1 MKSKINDFSK
11 DFLTNFATNRKYRG
25 LHHLSLILFVLGF
38 ILTDTK
44 KNYTGNWDLYVNAA
58 IFNYFVGIIYFN
70 MYVLVPKL
78 LFKERAALYLLSIA
92 GVTLG
97 TYFFFLSVEYSIL
110 RPYELV
116 HRPFNIPDMMV
127 NLLGFC
133 FLFSVFIGPST
144 FFKLLQQWMRD
155 TNRIHELEKATIE
168 SELEQLKKQV
178 NPHFLFNTLNNVNV
192 LTQTDPE
199 KASQVLTRLSDLIR
213 FQLYDSVKEQIF
225 LSADIHF
232 LTDYL
237 NLEKI
242 RRDNFE
248 FRIHTKGE
256 VASQLIPP
264 LLFIPF
270 VENAV
275 KYSLDSEN
283 KSYIYLDFEVERN
296 VLYFVCINSKPAKKI
311 QPLKSGGLGLANVK
325 RRLELLYD
333 AKFSLDIKEDE
344 NTYQVNL
351 CLILKK

>member
-1 MKSKINDFSK
+1 MKSNINDFSK
-11 DFLTNFATNRKYRG
+11 DFLTNFATNRKYRS
-25 LHHLSLILFVLGF
+25 LHHFSLLLFVLGF
-38 ILTDTK
+38 TLTDPK
-44 KNYTGNWDLYVNAA
+44 RHFTGNWDTVVNF
-58 IFNYFVGIIYFN
+58 IVFNYFAGIIYLN
-70 MYVLVPKL
+70 MYVLVPKI
-78 LFKERAALYLLSIA
+78 LFRERTVLYLLTITGIA
-92 GVTLG
+92 LG
-97 TYFFFLSVEYSIL
+97 TYFFFIVVVYSIL

-116 HRPFNIPDMMV
+116 HIPLSISDMLV
-127 NLLGFC
+127 NLLRFC
-133 FLFSVFIGPST
+133 FLFTAFFGPST
-144 FFKLLQQWMRD
+144 FFKLLQQWIKD

-192 LTQTDPE
+192 LTQTDPK

-213 FQLYDSVKEQIF
+213 YQLYDSAKEQIF
-225 LSADIHF
+225 LNTDIHF

-248 FRIHTKGE
+248 FTISTKGE
-256 VASQLIPP
+256 ISNQLISP

-275 KYSLDSEN
+275 KYSLDSET
-283 KSYIYLDFEVERN
+283 KSYIYLSFEIEKN
-296 VLYFVCINSKPAKKI
+296 ILYFVCINSKPTKRIVPRKE
-311 QPLKSGGLGLANVK
+311 SGLGLNNVR

-333 AKFSLDIKEDE
+333 EKFSLDVKEDDS
-344 NTYQVNL
+344 TYQVNL

>member
-11 DFLTNFATNRKYRG
+11 DFLTNFATNRKYRR
-25 LHHLSLILFVLGF
+25 LHHISLILFVLGF
-38 ILTDTK
+38 ILTDTE
-44 KNYTGNWDLYVNAA
+44 KNYIGNWDIYVNAA
-58 IFNYFVGIIYFN
+58 MFNYFVGIIYLN

-78 LFKERAALYLLSIA
+78 LFRERAALYLFAMA

-110 RPYELV
+110 RPYELIQ
-116 HRPFNIPDMMV
+116 RPFNIPDMMV

-133 FLFSVFIGPST
+133 FIFTVFIGPST

-225 LSADIHF
+225 LNADIHF

-248 FRIHTKGE
+248 FSISTKGDI
-256 VASQLIPP
+256 ANQLIPP

-270 VENAV
+270 VENAA

-283 KSYIYLDFEVERN
+283 KSYIYLSFEVERSI
-296 VLYFVCINSKPAKKI
+296 LYFVCINSKPDKKI
-311 QPLKSGGLGLANVK
+311 IPQKSGGLGLANVK
-325 RRLELLYD
+325 RRLDLIYNEKYT
-333 AKFSLDIKEDE
+333 LDIKEDE

-351 CLILKK
+351 CLIL

>member
-11 DFLTNFATNRKYRG
+11 DFLTSFATNRKYRG
-25 LHHLSLILFVLGF
+25 LHHISLILFVLGF

-44 KNYTGNWDLYVNAA
+44 NDYTGNWDIYVN
-58 IFNYFVGIIYFN
+58 ISMFNYFIGIIYFN
-70 MYVLVPKL
+70 IYVLVPKL
-78 LFKERAALYLLSIA
+78 LFRERAALYLFAIA

-97 TYFFFLSVEYSIL
+97 TYFLFLSVEYFIL
-110 RPYELV
+110 RPYEIV
-116 HRPFNIPDMMV
+116 RKPFTIPDMLT
-127 NLLGFC
+127 NLFGFC
-133 FLFSVFIGPST
+133 FVFTVFIGPST
-144 FFKLLQQWMRD
+144 FFKLLQQWMKD

-199 KASQVLTRLSDLIR
+199 KASQVLTRLSDLLR
-213 FQLYDSVKEQIF
+213 FQLYDSVKEKIF
-225 LSADIHF
+225 LNADIHS

-248 FRIHTKGE
+248 FRILTKGDITN
-256 VASQLIPP
+256 QFIPP

-283 KSYIYLDFEVERN
+283 KSYIYLDFEVEKN
-296 VLYFVCINSKPAKKI
+296 ILYFVCINSRPDKKVVS
-311 QPLKSGGLGLANVK
+311 QKNGGLGLANVK
-325 RRLELLYD
+325 RRLELLYNE
-333 AKFSLDIKEDE
+333 KYTLDIKEDE

-351 CLILKK
+351 CLIL

>member
-1 MKSKINDFSK
+1 MKNKIDNFSK
-11 DFLTNFATNRKYRG
+11 DFLTCFATNKRYRG
-25 LHHLSLILFVLGF
+25 LHHASLILFVLGF

-44 KNYTGNWDLYVNAA
+44 RDYTGNWDYYVGAA
-58 IFNYFVGIIYFN
+58 MFNYFVGIIYFN

-78 LFKERAALYLLSIA
+78 LFRERAALYLITIG
-92 GVTLG
+92 GVALG
-97 TYFFFLSVEYSIL
+97 TYFLFLGVEYTIL

-116 HRPFNIPDMMV
+116 KMPFNIPDMLA
-127 NLLGFC
+127 NLIGF
-133 FLFSVFIGPST
+133 FFIFGVFIGPST
-144 FFKLLQQWMRD
+144 FLKLLQQWMKD
-155 TNRIHELEKATIE
+155 TNRIHELEKTTIQ

-213 FQLYDSVKEQIF
+213 FQLYDSAKEKIF
-225 LSADIHF
+225 LNGDIHF

-248 FRIHTKGE
+248 FTISTKGE
-256 VASQLIPP
+256 ISNQLIPP

-275 KYSLDSEN
+275 KYSLDAEN
-283 KSYIYLDFEVERN
+283 KSYIYLDFKIEKN
-296 VLYFVCINSKPAKKI
+296 ILYFVCVNSKPQKKI
-311 QPLKSGGLGLANVK
+311 APNKEGGLGLTNVK
-325 RRLELLYD
+325 RRLDLLYE
-333 AKFSLDIKEDE
+333 KKYSLDIKDSESA
-344 NTYQVNL
+344 YQINL

>member
-1 MKSKINDFSK
+1 
-11 DFLTNFATNRKYRG
+11 
-25 LHHLSLILFVLGF
+25 
-38 ILTDTK
+38 
-44 KNYTGNWDLYVNAA
+44 
-58 IFNYFVGIIYFN
+58 
-70 MYVLVPKL
+70 
-78 LFKERAALYLLSIA
+78 
-92 GVTLG
+92 
-97 TYFFFLSVEYSIL
+97 VEYSIL
-110 RPYELV
+110 RPYELIQ
-116 HRPFNIPDMMV
+116 RPFNIPDMMV

-133 FLFSVFIGPST
+133 FIFTVFIGPST

-199 KASQVLTRLSDLIR
+199 RASQVLTRLSDLIR

-225 LSADIHF
+225 LNSDIHF

-248 FRIHTKGE
+248 FSISTKGDI
-256 VASQLIPP
+256 ANQLIPP

-283 KSYIYLDFEVERN
+283 KSYIYLSFEVERSI
-296 VLYFVCINSKPAKKI
+296 LYFVCINSKPGKKI
-311 QPLKSGGLGLANVK
+311 MPQKSGGLGLANVK
-325 RRLELLYD
+325 RRLELIYNE
-333 AKFSLDIKEDE
+333 KYTLDIKEDE

-351 CLILKK
+351 CLIL

>member
-1 MKSKINDFSK
+1 
-11 DFLTNFATNRKYRG
+11 
-25 LHHLSLILFVLGF
+25 
-38 ILTDTK
+38 
-44 KNYTGNWDLYVNAA
+44 
-58 IFNYFVGIIYFN
+58 

-78 LFKERAALYLLSIA
+78 LFRERAALYLFAMA

-110 RPYELV
+110 RPYELI
-116 HRPFNIPDMMV
+116 HKPFNIPDMMV

-133 FLFSVFIGPST
+133 FIFTVFIGPST

-199 KASQVLTRLSDLIR
+199 RASQVLTRLSDLIR
-213 FQLYDSVKEQIF
+213 YQLYDSVKEQIF
-225 LSADIHF
+225 LNADIHF

-248 FRIHTKGE
+248 FRISTKGDI
-256 VASQLIPP
+256 ANQFIPP

-283 KSYIYLDFEVERN
+283 KSYIYLSFEVERN
-296 VLYFVCINSKPAKKI
+296 ILYFVCINSKPGKI
-311 QPLKSGGLGLANVK
+311 IKPQKSGGLGLANVK
-325 RRLELLYD
+325 RRLELIYNE
-333 AKFSLDIKEDE
+333 KYTLDIKEDE

-351 CLILKK
+351 CLIL